1 MANQTRDRNPH
12 PYNRTETA
20 GSGGAGQIN
29 PSAPT
34 AGTEGTVQG
43 EGEGGIR
50 GTSGAGATG
59 PNPSSSTPGNEGGGR
74 KESGE
79 RTFRCADV
87 GNADCRWEVTGR
99 TEEELMPQIER
110 HGREAH
116 DIQNIDGQM
125 RNKIRNAIRER
136 RAA

>member
-1 MANQTRDRNPH
+1 MANEDRERGSH
-12 PYNRTETA
+12 PYNNTRTA
-20 GSGGAGQIN
+20 GDAKAGQVD
-29 PSAPT
+29 PGATT
-34 AGTEGTVQG
+34 AGTEGRLQG
-43 EGEGGIR
+43 EGEGGLR
-50 GTSGAGATG
+50 GTSGAGATS
-59 PNPSSSTPGNEGGGR
+59 PNPSSSTPASEAGG
-74 KESGE
+74 

-87 GNADCRWEVTGR
+87 GNADCRWEVKGR

-116 DIQNIDGQM
+116 GIENAD

>member
-1 MANQTRDRNPH
+1 MANEKR
-12 PYNRTETA
+12 
-20 GSGGAGQIN
+20 
-29 PSAPT
+29 
-34 AGTEGTVQG
+34 
-43 EGEGGIR
+43 
-50 GTSGAGATG
+50 
-59 PNPSSSTPGNEGGGR
+59 
-74 KESGE
+74 E

-116 DIQNIDGQM
+116 GMNSIDEPT